1 MLFDNEAIKVDLESS
16 EIGGMWVK
24 ITAKWFNKFSS
35 KADFF
40 SRIAFIL
47 QISFSIVRFFDVNSN
62 VANDSFIESKLL
74 F

>member
-1 MLFDNEAIKVDLESS
+1 
-16 EIGGMWVK
+16 MWVE

-47 QISFSIVRFFDVNSN
+47 QISFSIGFLML
-62 VANDSFIESKLL
+62 ILMWQTILL
-74 F
+74 